1 MRFPNRPDS
10 AAAADVTWQNFDNYD
25 IWGLDVATVD
35 PGAATQLA
43 TDAVVFDPFVPGDDP
58 FPTYRRLRD
67 EAPLYRSA
75 KWGFYAL
82 SRFEDVQAA
91 ARDAETFA
99 SGLGV
104 ALDETYKLFEPAG
117 NLVSTDPP
125 DHTRI
130 RNAVRREFGLTTV
143 TANLEAMVRRTTRE
157 LLAAMDGAG
166 EVDLATGL
174 ATALPGAVVCTWL
187 GFPKSDHAQLL
198 EWFEDMNE
206 RVPGQLQLPP
216 SALAARDA
224 MRAYVKTA
232 ADTRWRQDQP
242 DLLTALVRA
251 QVAGEIGYEELVT
264 MALLMFFA
272 GIVTTRGLISTSLY
286 HLAQRPT
293 DRERLRTNPSAIP
306 DAVEEFLRFDAP
318 LTGTA
323 RTTSRE
329 VERHGQVIPA
339 GAKVILIWAS
349 ANRDERRWEEP
360 DVLDLTR
367 PRRRHVA
374 FAEGIHHCLGAP
386 LARLEGAIA
395 IEEILRAAPDWES
408 RGRPQRL
415 FSAHDRVL
423 ERLPVSIRWA

>member
-1 MRFPNRPDS
+1 MTTVEPS
-10 AAAADVTWQNFDNYD
+10 
-25 IWGLDVATVD
+25 LDEQ
-35 PGAATQLA
+35 PPS
-43 TDAVVFDPFVPGDDP
+43 DAVVFDPFVPRDDP

-67 EAPLYRSA
+67 EAPLYRSS
-75 KWGFYAL
+75 KWDFWAL
-82 SRFEDVQAA
+82 SRFDDVQAA
-91 ARDAETFA
+91 ARDPETFA

-130 RNAVRREFGLTTV
+130 RNAVRKDFSPKVV
-143 TANLEAMVRRTTRE
+143 TANLEAEIRRTTRE
-157 LLAAMDGAG
+157 LLASMQGRA

-187 GFPKSDHAQLL
+187 GFPATDHAQLI
-198 EWFEDMNE
+198 EWFEEMNE

-224 MRAYVKTA
+224 MRGYIKTA
-232 ADTRWRQDQP
+232 ADARRRKEQH
-242 DLLTALVRA
+242 DLLTGLVRA
-251 QVAGEIGYEELVT
+251 QAAGEIHYEELVT

-293 DRERLRTNPSAIP
+293 DRRLLRESPRVIP
-306 DAVEEFLRFDAP
+306 NAVEEFLRFDAP

-329 VERHGQVIPA
+329 IELHGRVVPA

-386 LARLEGAIA
+386 LARLEGVIA
-395 IEEILRAAPDWES
+395 LEEILRATKDWEL
-408 RGRPQRL
+408 RGPAQRL

-423 ERLPVSIRWA
+423 ERLPVSIRWAT

>member
-1 MRFPNRPDS
+1 M
-10 AAAADVTWQNFDNYD
+10 AKAWTTTTH
-25 IWGLDVATVD
+25 GELDVATLD
-35 PGAATQLA
+35 PGVAAQPSS
-43 TDAVVFDPFVPGDDP
+43 DAVVYDPFVPRDDP
-58 FPTYRRLRD
+58 FPTYRRLRE
-67 EAPLYRSA
+67 EAPLYHSA
-75 KWGFYAL
+75 RWDFWAL
-82 SRFEDVQAA
+82 SRFDDVQAA
-91 ARDAETFA
+91 ARDTETFA

-104 ALDETYKLFEPAG
+104 ALDETFKLFEPAG

-130 RNAVRREFGLTTV
+130 RNAIRKEFGPKTV

-157 LLAAMDGAG
+157 LLAAMNGGA

-187 GFPKSDHAQLL
+187 GFPRGDHPQLL
-198 EWFEDMNE
+198 EWFEDMNK

-216 SALAARDA
+216 TALAARDA
-224 MRAYVKTA
+224 MRAYIKTA
-232 ADTRWRQDQP
+232 ADARRRREQD

-251 QVAGEIGYEELVT
+251 EAAEEIGYEELVG

-286 HLAQRPT
+286 HLAQRPA
-293 DRERLRTNPSAIP
+293 DREMLRGNPSAIT

-329 VERHGQVIPA
+329 IERHGQVIPA

-395 IEEILRAAPDWES
+395 LEEILRAARDWEL
-408 RGRPQRL
+408 RGPAQRL

-423 ERLPVSIRWA
+423 ERLPVSIRWAT